1 MINYTYNIHTPPQL
15 YTAAQMW
22 CLGRLLPV
30 MIGDMIP
37 VDEHWQNFL
46 DMMTIVDYVFA
57 PAVTPDIAEF
67 LHDKI
72 RDHHDRFCRLYPVSS
87 FIPKLHYMLHIPE
100 WILKW
105 VLVKGDR
112 QKVVYPTVARLL

>member
-1 MINYTYNIHTPPQL
+1 MINYTYNMLTPPQL

-22 CLGRLLPV
+22 CLGPLLPV

-37 VDEHWQNFL
+37 VDDEHWQNFL

-57 PAVTPDIAEF
+57 PAVTPDIAAF

-72 RDHHDRFCRLYPVSS
+72 RDHHDRFCRLYPGSS

-105 VLVKGDR
+105 VLVKGHR
-112 QKVVYPTVARLL
+112 